1 MSTNIFFPA
10 DRLEALT
17 TVLKEYGKQNDMFGE
32 DCTLSDM
39 LYQFGV
45 ETYTNRGTGDLV
57 VDRLGDYA
65 DLHLVTR
72 KAIAVL
78 TDFVQSTDDDL
89 PFMEFVDDDAR
100 PFVKLVLQ
108 PGGTWSIYE
117 PVLTWKAAGSL

>member
-78 TDFVQSTDDDL
+78 TDLFSPPMMTC
-89 PFMEFVDDDAR
+89 R
-100 PFVKLVLQ
+100 S
-108 PGGTWSIYE
+108 WSSSMMT
-117 PVLTWKAAGSL
+117 PAPL